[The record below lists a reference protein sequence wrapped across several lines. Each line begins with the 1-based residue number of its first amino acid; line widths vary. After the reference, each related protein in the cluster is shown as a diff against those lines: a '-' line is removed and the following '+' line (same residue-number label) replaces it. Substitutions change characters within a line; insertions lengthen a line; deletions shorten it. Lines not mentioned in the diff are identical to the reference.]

1 MKTGMLSK
9 ISVWPSDSVK
19 KTLAKMALIKSNKN
33 IPAGIVLICDSRN
46 KLLGIATDGDIR
58 RGLSEGI
65 SLDDPIEK
73 VMNKNPFLIEGPKN
87 SNEILS
93 IIAAKIKQEHWHKD
107 RLNKIIV
114 VDKNRRVIDLVSFYD
129 LWQKSDVRFKQVA
142 VVGLGYVGLT
152 LAVTLADIG
161 FKVCGYDTDA
171 KVTNSLNSGTPHFFE
186 QGLEQIFKDNLKIN
200 LNIVN
205 NFKDG
210 NNCDV
215 YFIAVGT
222 PLNKKNKQPDLS
234 YIKSAAE
241 NIGSVLKSNDAVILR
256 STVPVGTT
264 REVVIPILEKKSGL
278 KAGEDFFVAFAPERT
293 IEGKALEELK
303 KLPQV
308 IGGINWAS
316 ADLVANIFNHL
327 THSVVLVESLEEAEM
342 VKLVNNVYRDVTF
355 AFANELSLVCHK
367 FGINTHRVIE
377 AANKGYDRGQV
388 PLPSPGV
395 GGVCLEKDP
404 FLFIA
409 SAQKVKYV
417 PKLASHARAISE
429 AMVDFV
435 ATEINSFIKT
445 KKKNNSKVL
454 ILGAAF
460 KGRPATSDIRGST
473 TVGLITR
480 LKKLGIKNIHVHDP
494 VVKGDEV
501 SALGVKYT
509 EDLRAAF
516 TNADA
521 VVVMNNN
528 PIFEGLNLR
537 QLLPLAHNTVLLF
550 DTWGLY
556 KEDEIKKIK
565 GVKYK
570 KL

>member
-1 MKTGMLSK
+1 MLIKDLSK
-9 ISVWPSDSVK
+9 ICIKPQDSIKTILLIMAKNKSVP
-19 KTLAKMALIKSNKN
+19 L
-33 IPAGIVLICDSRN
+33 PAGIVLVVDEKS

-58 RGLSEGI
+58 RGLSEGV
-65 SLDDPIEK
+65 SLDDPIKK
-73 VMNKNPFLIEGPKN
+73 VMNTNPFLIEGPKN

-93 IIAAKIKQEHWHKD
+93 IIASKIKQEHWHKD
-107 RLNKIIV
+107 RLNKIII
-114 VDKNRRVIDLVSFYD
+114 VDKNKRVIDLVSFYD
-129 LWQKSDVRFKQVA
+129 LWQKSDVRFKQIGM
-142 VVGLGYVGLT
+142 VGLGYVGLT

-171 KVTNSLNSGTPHFFE
+171 KVVSSLNSGRPHFFE
-186 QGLEQIFKDNLKIN
+186 QGLEQIFKDNFKNN

-205 NFKDG
+205 DFKNG

-222 PLNKKNKQPDLS
+222 PLNKKTKKPDLS

-241 NIGSVLKSNDAVILR
+241 NIGSILKSNDAVILR
-256 STVPVGTT
+256 STVPIGAT

-278 KAGEDFFVAFAPERT
+278 KAGDDFLVAFAPERT

-308 IGGINWAS
+308 IGGLNWAS
-316 ADLVANIFNHL
+316 ADLVASIFNHL
-327 THSVVLVESLEEAEM
+327 THSVVVVESLEEAEM

-355 AFANELSLVCHK
+355 AFANELALVCHK

-409 SAQKVKYV
+409 SAKKVKYV
-417 PKLASHARAISE
+417 PKLASNARAISE

-435 ATEINSFIKT
+435 AEEINSFIKT
-445 KKKNNSKVL
+445 KKIKNNNKVL

-473 TVGLITR
+473 TIGLIAR
-480 LKKLGIKNIHVHDP
+480 LNKFGLKNIHIHDP
-494 VVKGDEV
+494 MVKGDEV
-501 SALGVKYT
+501 SRLGVKYT
-509 EDLRAAF
+509 EDLRVAF
-516 TNADA
+516 TNVDA

-528 PIFEGLNLR
+528 PIFEDLNLR
-537 QLLPLAHNTVLLF
+537 QLLALANNTVLLF